1 MIDPLKA
8 YKDLVKRGVSKSRRE
23 PCGLHADGGLQK
35 LEYGHI
41 QGKMKCVR
49 MNRGSIWAVL
59 CQRKT
64 CNKLR
69 LLYPK
74 SLNTPP
80 IFYLYS
86 TAGWSHIIQKI
97 HNVSPCELDGKPKS
111 LKNRGVL
118 DHHFLGEIP
127 RAIIMY
133 ITQYNWD
140 TWAVAKR
147 SYLALLGRKRSLRWC
162 SYASRGPEFATPLL
176 LDDINSL
183 G

>member
-1 MIDPLKA
+1 MIDPLRT

-49 MNRGSIWAVL
+49 MNRGFKNRAVL

-80 IFYLYS
+80 IFYQRILLRVDHILYKKY
-86 TAGWSHIIQKI
+86 QK
-97 HNVSPCELDGKPKS
+97 NY
-111 LKNRGVL
+111 
-118 DHHFLGEIP
+118 IP
-127 RAIIMY
+127 
-133 ITQYNWD
+133 
-140 TWAVAKR
+140 
-147 SYLALLGRKRSLRWC
+147 L
-162 SYASRGPEFATPLL
+162 
-176 LDDINSL
+176 
-183 G
+183 